1 MSHSNLVF
9 LEETPDLH
17 TFLQCQPAN
26 SRNFKLKKKLNLLT
40 ITFLAIYLLNRGKS
54 SYIYQSSMRVNN
66 TFRKIID
73 CYGER
78 HCCDSPCQTS
88 PVVFF
93 KSVVA
98 LFFFLSA
105 LLLTGVRLL
114 QILVKVMFQSFFES
128 LLSHLYHYANENV
141 SVKLLSLILLTS
153 ILTNIYSLKNC
164 SVYGR
169 SCCNYSPKS
178 FGFFFVKFKL
188 TKIEMLFIS
197 LGRS

>member
-1 MSHSNLVF
+1 M
-9 LEETPDLH
+9 EETPDLH
-17 TFLQCQPAN
+17 TFLQCQPPN
-26 SRNFKLKKKLNLLT
+26 SHNFKIKKKLNFLT
-40 ITFLAIYLLNRGKS
+40 ITFLTIYLLNRGKS

-78 HCCDSPCQTS
+78 HCCDSPCQNS

-114 QILVKVMFQSFFES
+114 QILVKVMFQSFFGS

-141 SVKLLSLILLTS
+141 SVKLHSLILLTS

-178 FGFFFVKFKL
+178 FGFFWKEFRQ
-188 TKIEMLFIS
+188 I
-197 LGRS
+197 

>member
-1 MSHSNLVF
+1 MIKSRIKSPCVLLKCLIRIQF
-9 LEETPDLH
+9 LWRKHQIYIVRFCSIKL
-17 TFLQCQPAN
+17 AN
-26 SRNFKLKKKLNLLT
+26 SHNFKIKKLNLPT
-40 ITFLAIYLLNRGKS
+40 ITFLANYLLNRGKS

-78 HCCDSPCQTS
+78 HCCQTS
-88 PVVFF
+88 PVVFS
-93 KSVVA
+93 KVQ
-98 LFFFLSA
+98 LRFFFLST
-105 LLLTGVRLL
+105 LLLTRVRLL
-114 QILVKVMFQSFFES
+114 QILVKVMFQSLFGS
-128 LLSHLYHYANENV
+128 LLSHLYHYANENL

-178 FGFFFVKFKL
+178 FGFFWKEFRQ
-188 TKIEMLFIS
+188 I
-197 LGRS
+197 